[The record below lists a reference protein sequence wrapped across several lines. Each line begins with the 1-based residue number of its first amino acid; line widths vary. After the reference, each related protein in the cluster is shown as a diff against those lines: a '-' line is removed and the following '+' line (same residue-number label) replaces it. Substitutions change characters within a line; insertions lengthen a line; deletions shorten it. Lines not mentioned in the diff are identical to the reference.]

1 VGQFGNEDC
10 TMSQTDTRSLQQIKR
25 DTEQTRVGLTDTV
38 EQLKTS
44 VADTASDIRRRI
56 SPDAIKAEVSDYI
69 KSRGEQ
75 LLNDVTAAA
84 RRNPMQAVAVGA
96 SVAYPLLRLARAIPI
111 PVLMVGAGLFFAGS
125 KTGQAATQKASDVA
139 SDLSDQVVRRARE
152 FGGQVGESASAA
164 KAYAS
169 DQFDRIGAAVS
180 GGTDQVSRTAD
191 AARATVIHNSKTLQD
206 TAASFGSALSDRAT
220 DLREQ
225 AVHLAGSAAATVQ
238 DKSVSLGNSMSDRAT
253 DLKDQGI
260 RMASSTATTVKD
272 MAASA
277 TSAARNAGGAAA
289 DAGLDAA
296 RAIRDKASDLTDRA
310 GKTIF
315 QTIEQNPLL
324 VAGVGLLIGGLIA
337 SALPRSD
344 IEDGLVGDASAAVK
358 RHAQAAAS
366 QGLDAAKKSA
376 GEVYDEASRQAEEEG
391 LTPNGIGEAAQD
403 LGQRLRRV
411 AESAVTTAF
420 EPAQENHH
428 QPRTHGETDHG

>member
-1 VGQFGNEDC
+1 
-10 TMSQTDTRSLQQIKR
+10 MSPTDRSLQQIKR
-25 DTEQTRVGLTDTV
+25 ETEQTRAGLTDTV

-56 SPDAIKAEVSDYI
+56 SPEAIKAEVSDYI

-75 LLNDVTAAA
+75 LLNDLTAAA

-96 SVAYPLLRLARAIPI
+96 SVAYPLLRLARAIPL

-139 SDLSDQVVRRARE
+139 SDLSDEVVRRAHE
-152 FGGQVGESASAA
+152 FGAQIGESASAA

-169 DQFDRIGAAVS
+169 DQFDRVSAAVS

-191 AARATVIHNSKTLQD
+191 AAGTTVAANLETLQD
-206 TAASFGSALSDRAT
+206 KAASVGGALSDRAA
-220 DLREQ
+220 DLGDQSVR
-225 AVHLAGSAAATVQ
+225 LAGSAAATVQ
-238 DKSVSLGNSMSDRAT
+238 DKAASFGNSMSDRAT
-253 DLKDQGI
+253 GLKDQGV
-260 RMASSTATTVKD
+260 RLASSTATTVQD
-272 MAASA
+272 IAASA
-277 TSAARNAGGAAA
+277 TSVARNAAGTTA

-296 RAIRDKASDLTDRA
+296 RTVRDAAFDITDRA

-324 VAGVGLLIGGLIA
+324 VAGVGLVIGGLIA

-344 IEDGLVGDASAAVK
+344 IEDGLVGDASTAVK

-366 QGLDAAKKSA
+366 QGFDATKNAV
-376 GEVYDEASRQAEEEG
+376 GEIYDEATRQAEAEG
-391 LTPNGIGEAAQD
+391 LTTNGIGEAAQD
-403 LGQRLRRV
+403 LGRRVRRV